1 MTHQNPGFR
10 TVMRGYEPGE
20 VDRVIA
26 ELRNT
31 VAQARAESGDSSVAL
46 TKLRSQVAQLEEQ
59 ANSYRLR
66 LATMEQDHKEATN
79 APTYADL
86 GARIG
91 KMLKLAAEE
100 AAEMAANAQAAAVQ
114 LVSEAQAAAD
124 ATTTAADRYSAD
136 VSSKTDAESTRLLE
150 AAKRQ
155 SDEILDYAD
164 REATARREEA
174 EAVWEHQRARAAAA
188 AADFEKT
195 LADRRDKA
203 AAEFANQMQV
213 NEQAIVRAQERQA
226 ALDAEADRTLAEAKA
241 EADLHLKAARDEAG
255 HHVDSARLTAE
266 KIRRESE
273 RELQA
278 ATSRRD
284 AITAQLTNVRQ
295 MLATL
300 GGVSIVNPLADPE
313 EKAVAPEVAAP
324 EKVEDVVDPAGNDA
338 ESQDEVVAVGDVG
351 NAESDVNSDVNSDLD
366 SADEVE
372 PAAEKSNA

>member
-1 MTHQNPGFR
+1 MTQQNAAFR

-20 VDRVIA
+20 VDRAIA
-26 ELRNT
+26 ELRK
-31 VAQARAESGDSSVAL
+31 ALDQSRAEGGDTSVAL

-59 ANSYRLR
+59 ANAYRLR
-66 LATMEQDHKEATN
+66 LATLEQEQKDFTAV
-79 APTYADL
+79 PSYADL

-91 KMLKLAAEE
+91 KMLKLAEDE
-100 AAEMAANAQAAAVQ
+100 AAE
-114 LVSEAQAAAD
+114 LVGKAKAEAEKLVTEAQSAAD
-124 ATTTAADRYSAD
+124 ATRTAADRYSAD
-136 VSSKTDAESTRLLE
+136 ITSKTDAESTHILE

-174 EAVWEHQRARAAAA
+174 EAVYEHQRARAAAA

-195 LADRRDKA
+195 LAERRDR
-203 AAEFANQMQV
+203 AAEEFATQMQV

-226 ALDAEADRTLAEAKA
+226 SLDAEADRTLAEAKA
-241 EADLHLKAARDEAG
+241 QADLHLKGAREEAG

-278 ATSRRD
+278 ATARRD

-313 EKAVAPEVAAP
+313 EAPAKPTALPQPFAAVEEDVAPE
-324 EKVEDVVDPAGNDA
+324 A
-338 ESQDEVVAVGDVG
+338 E
-351 NAESDVNSDVNSDLD
+351 
-366 SADEVE
+366 DEVE
-372 PAAEKSNA
+372 DPAADEADAAEEIDIEGDVEDAEPTVVVEGSHA

>member
-1 MTHQNPGFR
+1 MTHQNTAFR

-20 VDRVIA
+20 VDRAIS
-26 ELRNT
+26 ELRK
-31 VAQARAESGDSSVAL
+31 ALDQSRAEGGDTSVAL

-59 ANSYRLR
+59 ANAYRLR
-66 LATMEQDHKEATN
+66 LATLEQEQKDFTAV
-79 APTYADL
+79 PSYADL

-91 KMLKLAAEE
+91 KMLKLAEDE
-100 AAEMAANAQAAAVQ
+100 AAE
-114 LVSEAQAAAD
+114 LVAKAKAEAEKLVTEAQAAAD
-124 ATTTAADRYSAD
+124 ATRTAADRYSAD
-136 VSSKTDAESTRLLE
+136 ITSKSDAESTHTLE

-174 EAVWEHQRARAAAA
+174 EAFYEHQRARAAAA

-195 LADRRDKA
+195 LAERRDKA
-203 AAEFANQMQV
+203 SEEFANQMQV

-226 ALDAEADRTLAEAKA
+226 SLDAEADRTLAEAKA
-241 EADLHLKAARDEAG
+241 QADLHLKGAREEAG

-278 ATSRRD
+278 ATARRD

-313 EKAVAPEVAAP
+313 EAAP
-324 EKVEDVVDPAGNDA
+324 KSGPAAVGSAQAKEVEDVADDDADPGAVAA
-338 ESQDEVVAVGDVG
+338 EAAAEDEIEIEGDVG
-351 NAESDVNSDVNSDLD
+351 DAEPTV
-366 SADEVE
+366 AVE
-372 PAAEKSNA
+372 ESQA

>member
-1 MTHQNPGFR
+1 MTQQNAAFR

-20 VDRVIA
+20 VDRAIA
-26 ELRNT
+26 ELRK
-31 VAQARAESGDSSVAL
+31 ALDQSRAEGGDNSVAL

-59 ANSYRLR
+59 ANAYRLR
-66 LATMEQDHKEATN
+66 LATLEQEQKDFTAV
-79 APTYADL
+79 PSYADL

-91 KMLKLAAEE
+91 KMLKLAEDE
-100 AAEMAANAQAAAVQ
+100 AKELVAKAQAEAEK
-114 LVSEAQAAAD
+114 LVTEAQAAAD
-124 ATTTAADRYSAD
+124 ATRTAADRYSAD
-136 VSSKTDAESTRLLE
+136 ITSKTDAESTHILE

-164 REATARREEA
+164 REAMARREEA
-174 EAVWEHQRARAAAA
+174 EAVYEHQRARAAAA

-195 LADRRDKA
+195 LAERRDR
-203 AAEFANQMQV
+203 AAEEFAAQMQV

-226 ALDAEADRTLAEAKA
+226 ALDAEADRTLAEAKTQ
-241 EADLHLKAARDEAG
+241 ADLHLKGAREEAG

-278 ATSRRD
+278 ATARRD

-313 EKAVAPEVAAP
+313 
-324 EKVEDVVDPAGNDA
+324 DVPVK
-338 ESQDEVVAVGDVG
+338 Q
-351 NAESDVNSDVNSDLD
+351 
-366 SADEVE
+366 EVE
-372 PAAEKSNA
+372 PVPFAALEDAEPEAEEVEETATDEAEATDEVDIVGDTEDAEPTVVVEVEESNA

>member
-1 MTHQNPGFR
+1 MTQQNAAFR

-20 VDRVIA
+20 VDRAIA
-26 ELRNT
+26 ELRK
-31 VAQARAESGDSSVAL
+31 ALDQSRAEGGDNSVAL

-59 ANSYRLR
+59 ANAYRLR
-66 LATMEQDHKEATN
+66 LATLEQEQKDFTAVPSYN
-79 APTYADL
+79 DL

-91 KMLKLAAEE
+91 KMLKLAEDEAKELVAKATAE
-100 AAEMAANAQAAAVQ
+100 AEK
-114 LVSEAQAAAD
+114 LVTEAQAAAD
-124 ATTTAADRYSAD
+124 ATRSAADRYAAD
-136 VSSKTDAESTRLLE
+136 VSSKTDAESTHILE

-164 REATARREEA
+164 REAMARREEA
-174 EAVWEHQRARAAAA
+174 EAVYEHQRARAAAA

-195 LADRRDKA
+195 LAERRDR
-203 AAEFANQMQV
+203 AAEEFAAQMQV

-226 ALDAEADRTLAEAKA
+226 SLDAEADRTLAEAKA
-241 EADLHLKAARDEAG
+241 QADLHLKGAREEAG

-278 ATSRRD
+278 ATARRD

-313 EKAVAPEVAAP
+313 EAKPEPVAA
-324 EKVEDVVDPAGNDA
+324 VDEDVVP
-338 ESQDEVVAVGDVG
+338 EP
-351 NAESDVNSDVNSDLD
+351 
-366 SADEVE
+366 DEVE
-372 PAAEKSNA
+372 ETASDEAEATDEIDVEGDTEDAEPTVVVEESNA

>member
-1 MTHQNPGFR
+1 MTQQNAAFR

-20 VDRVIA
+20 VDRAIA
-26 ELRNT
+26 ELRK
-31 VAQARAESGDSSVAL
+31 ALDQSRAEGGDTSVAL

-59 ANSYRLR
+59 ANGYRLR
-66 LATMEQDHKEATN
+66 LAALEQEQKDFTAV
-79 APTYADL
+79 PSYADL

-91 KMLKLAAEE
+91 KILKLAEDE
-100 AAEMAANAQAAAVQ
+100 ATDLVAKAKAQAEK
-114 LVSEAQAAAD
+114 LFIEAQAAAD
-124 ATTTAADRYSAD
+124 TTRTSADRYAAD
-136 VSSKTDAESTRLLE
+136 ITNKTDAESTHILE
-150 AAKRQ
+150 VAKRQ

-174 EAVWEHQRARAAAA
+174 EAVYEHQRARAAAA

-203 AAEFANQMQV
+203 AVEFANQMQV

-226 ALDAEADRTLAEAKA
+226 ALDTEADRTLAEAK
-241 EADLHLKAARDEAG
+241 EQADLHLKGAREEAG
-255 HHVDSARLTAE
+255 HHVESARLTAE

-273 RELQA
+273 RELHA

-300 GGVSIVNPLADPE
+300 GGVAIVNPLADPE
-313 EKAVAPEVAAP
+313 DAP
-324 EKVEDVVDPAGNDA
+324 EKPAAQPEPVAAVEEDAVAEADIEGEDPAAAEAGAADEIDIEGDVEDAEPTVVVE
-338 ESQDEVVAVGDVG
+338 ESHA
-351 NAESDVNSDVNSDLD
+351 
-366 SADEVE
+366 
-372 PAAEKSNA
+372 